1 MLSQMNNQELESIWA
16 DGVPAKINKED
27 VMVPLDILKLCMRF
41 TVEQILLPNE
51 YKIVGVLEDLN
62 NFPNITAE
70 KDGKKYGLVVL
81 PEIYPHFGSVPSDFR
96 IQFVNACKEHDVIPV
111 LCPILIHSHDKER
124 AEKSILL
131 KGDVFRLGNIGQL
144 ILNNEE
150 TQEINPKTLTFKL

>member
-1 MLSQMNNQELESIWA
+1 MNKEVLESIWA

-27 VMVPLDILKLCMRF
+27 IMVPADILKLCIRF
-41 TVEQILLPNE
+41 TIEQILVPNE
-51 YKIVGVLEDLN
+51 YKIVGIIEDLN

-81 PEIYPHFGSVPSDFR
+81 PEIYPHFGGVPTDFR
-96 IQFVNACKEHDVIPV
+96 VKFVNACNEHDVVPV
-111 LCPILIHSHDKER
+111 LCPVLIHSQDKER

-131 KGDVFRLGNIGQL
+131 KGDVFRLANIGQL

-150 TQEINPKTLTFKL
+150 TQEITPQTLTFKL